1 MMTLA
6 AAPCRSAALLGPARR
21 LLQRR
26 GVRNS
31 RPVGIEVVS
40 QARKGL
46 SELLSLTKK

>member
-1 MMTLA
+1 MMSLA
-6 AAPCRSAALLGPARR
+6 AAPCRSSALLWPARR

-26 GVRNS
+26 GIRNS
-31 RPVGIEVVS
+31 RSMGLDVVS